1 MADLMEK
8 NIDELA
14 SLESLDNGK
23 PIPMSMRDINMSID
37 IFRYFAGWTD
47 KIMGQTIP
55 ISGLYL
61 CYTREEPIGVCA

>member
-55 ISGLYL
+55 ISGPYL